1 MFDLCPP
8 ALIYVVFSITQI
20 IIDTFKGLY
29 NTAFFKFIVMC
40 MVTLL
45 LNALCQSGM
54 GVISWIIVFIPFIL
68 MTVIVTMLLYIFGL
82 DAASGSI
89 NYNCQNGNANTSAKA
104 TSTST
109 ITYVPTTPDKKII
122 IVDTNPSI
130 STNTQTQPIQSTQ
143 PLHSD
148 PFVHNQ
154 ATAPTYSSS
163 PEYESFVGKRR
174 QCSTT

>member
-89 NYNCQNGNANTSAKA
+89 NYNCQNGSQGNANTTIKA
-104 TSTST
+104 SPTST
-109 ITYVPTTPDKKII
+109 ITYVPTTSDKKII

-130 STNTQTQPIQSTQ
+130 STNTQTQPTQ
-143 PLHSD
+143 TLQSD

-163 PEYESFVGKRR
+163 PEYESFSNFIK
-174 QCSTT
+174 

>member
-1 MFDLCPP
+1 MDSICPP
-8 ALIYVVFSITQI
+8 ALIYLAFSLTQI

-89 NYNCQNGNANTSAKA
+89 NYNCQNGNTSTNN

-109 ITYVPTTPDKKII
+109 ITYAPTMSDKKII

-130 STNTQTQPIQSTQ
+130 STNTQTQPAQSTQ
-143 PLHSD
+143 PLNSD

-163 PEYESFVGKRR
+163 PEYESFIGKRR
-174 QCSTT
+174 R

>member
-68 MTVIVTMLLYIFGL
+68 MTIITSMLLFVFGL
-82 DAASGSI
+82 SPSEGDI
-89 NYNCQNGNANTSAKA
+89 NYNVDYPNNGKHHENNKNNGNENNNKEKSNNDDYNPNDFTSG
-104 TSTST
+104 
-109 ITYVPTTPDKKII
+109 TPDDI
-122 IVDTNPSI
+122 N
-130 STNTQTQPIQSTQ
+130 NY
-143 PLHSD
+143 
-148 PFVHNQ
+148 NN
-154 ATAPTYSSS
+154 
-163 PEYESFVGKRR
+163 
-174 QCSTT
+174 

>member
-89 NYNCQNGNANTSAKA
+89 NYNCQNGSQGNANTTTKA
-104 TSTST
+104 SPTSTST
-109 ITYVPTTPDKKII
+109 ITYVPTTSDKKII

-130 STNTQTQPIQSTQ
+130 STNTQPQPTQ

-163 PEYESFVGKRR
+163 PEYESFSNFIK
-174 QCSTT
+174 

>member
-163 PEYESFVGKRR
+163 PEYESFSNFVK
-174 QCSTT
+174 

>member
-148 PFVHNQ
+148 PFIHNQ

-163 PEYESFVGKRR
+163 PEYESFSNFVK
-174 QCSTT
+174 